1 MLPSGIPRP
10 TAFVVEKLA
19 RTFGKLE
26 LVDNPPDVVV
36 LMDERMRHTT
46 ARASATQAAWRV
58 DDALLWWGAN
68 WSCLTSSRERDI
80 PASVKLVIRPE
91 GLDPATLRAEIGARL
106 KASGASFTRRAGEPV
121 TLETFRVPGKGA
133 TGWVFWNGGTG
144 PVEVERGGYRLTVG
158 ALRVGY
164 LQVAA
169 DGALQVKE
177 EL

>member
-1 MLPSGIPRP
+1 
-10 TAFVVEKLA
+10 
-19 RTFGKLE
+19 
-26 LVDNPPDVVV
+26 
-36 LMDERMRHTT
+36 
-46 ARASATQAAWRV
+46 
-58 DDALLWWGAN
+58 
-68 WSCLTSSRERDI
+68 
-80 PASVKLVIRPE
+80 PE

-106 KASGASFTRRAGEPV
+106 KASGASFTRRAGDPV
-121 TLETFRVPGKGA
+121 TLETFRVPGKDA